1 MWYVCKDEMY
11 LSSNWYLSV
20 TNASTTKEYS
30 FATSKKLA
38 QGGTLHVENALHAP
52 IYQKISQA
60 IERCGG
66 GSYIR
71 FRSHNNYDSSKAK
84 AMLHAF
90 LLRTGSNIP
99 KKISKNF
106 KGEEGHIREERVRK
120 RKRKKRKRKKMDEQN
135 KLIEQMLEFGYSK
148 EISLKVIKKCGAK
161 TIDEALNWIELT
173 EENDYQEDIPFGE
186 ATVEGGNVGNASN
199 VSNVSNGGNG
209 GDNDNQCNRDKDTT
223 ALGGRVFPGGGTTSS
238 GSREI
243 KAKLTPEEAQKKAI
257 ELQKKIRE
265 KKLMKEKEEE
275 LLKERNRIA
284 MAKEVQKRKEQIEEF
299 ERKKYIENFEK
310 EKNEHKKEKEKQ
322 LELLRRE
329 YEAKFGIAYKSENE
343 KKKNIDDLTENE
355 KREEIAILLN
365 NLKNKH
371 KNKKNELVCSLN
383 ILKTYFSNIKNNILE
398 KKFQKIKKEN
408 KIFVEKIKIYEE
420 MINIL
425 LLVGFQDSAKRE
437 RIELKSVNDK
447 AHQTCREFYVIKN
460 YPNTYLLASA
470 IKFIDL
476 VIKNVNP

>member
-1 MWYVCKDEMY
+1 
-11 LSSNWYLSV
+11 
-20 TNASTTKEYS
+20 
-30 FATSKKLA
+30 
-38 QGGTLHVENALHAP
+38 
-52 IYQKISQA
+52 
-60 IERCGG
+60 
-66 GSYIR
+66 
-71 FRSHNNYDSSKAK
+71 
-84 AMLHAF
+84 
-90 LLRTGSNIP
+90 
-99 KKISKNF
+99 
-106 KGEEGHIREERVRK
+106 
-120 RKRKKRKRKKMDEQN
+120 MDEQN

-186 ATVEGGNVGNASN
+186 TTVEGGNGGNGSN
-199 VSNVSNGGNG
+199 GSNGSNGGNG
-209 GDNDNQCNRDKDTT
+209 SSGGDNDNRCNRNEDAS
-223 ALGGRVFPGGGTTSS
+223 ALGGRVSPGGGMTSTGS
-238 GSREI
+238 GEI

-265 KKLMKEKEEE
+265 KKLIKEKEEE
-275 LLKERNRIA
+275 LLRERNRIA
-284 MAKEVQKRKEQIEEF
+284 MAKEAQKRKEQIEEF

-365 NLKNKH
+365 NLKNKQ
-371 KNKKNELVCSLN
+371 KNKKNELVSSLN

-425 LLVGFQDSAKRE
+425 LLVGFQDSG
-437 RIELKSVNDK
+437 
-447 AHQTCREFYVIKN
+447 EFYVIKN